1 MASKKT
7 KSDGGG
13 VKKAPVST
21 GSADEKKAEEKADEK
36 KAEAKAEAKREVA
49 EAEAD
54 EHAEH
59 GHAAG
64 KHGAALVH
72 AEAHASGHAGHAPN
86 IREYFMIFAVLAVL
100 TVVEV
105 AVAKVPGIDHTLM
118 GIALVTLAVTKAA
131 IVGLFYMHLKHET
144 RIMKMTVAIPLAAP
158 AFYALV
164 LISEAAWR
172 LARF

>member
-1 MASKKT
+1 MASKKS
-7 KSDGGG
+7 KGEGGA
-13 VKKAPVST
+13 KKASA
-21 GSADEKKAEEKADEK
+21 SADAAADEKDEK
-36 KAEAKAEAKREVA
+36 KAEAKKVEAKREAA

-54 EHAEH
+54 EAESH
-59 GHAAG
+59 GAAGHAAG

-72 AEAHASGHAGHAPN
+72 ADAHASGHAGHAPN
-86 IREYFMIFAVLAVL
+86 IREYFVIFAVLAIL

-105 AVAKVPGIDHTLM
+105 GVAKIPGIDHTLM
-118 GIALVTLAVTKAA
+118 AIALVSLAVTKAA